1 MRFGCLT
8 FLILTLLVLLISC
21 AKELPDF
28 EETDVKEPIIQEEIA
43 EEILDEPVVDAPAK
57 EISSEIT
64 AKTWDE
70 AHSLSHKDKANEF
83 LTAIKL
89 GYKEILELYMS
100 GDDTIEELLKIKAD
114 FTVKSEKS
122 FIEYYDKNIKT
133 RLDIIE
139 EDAEGH
145 EKYEGFPHFDC
156 YVAEVVMR
164 VSESE
169 SEFFP
174 VGEYDYTIKTSNS
187 SFCLVEYFGP
197 SDRYEIYE
205 GSEVPD
211 IADSALYKNHRF
223 VENYLHDTTAYASE
237 ALDPIANFDSLLHIT
252 VHTLMA
258 QNEDFIFTTTLDDF
272 KEYISLRFGYTDEGT
287 LDKFA
292 NTLLKKSYIS
302 KNDDGSYSG
311 SCAHGYSSLMYDVT
325 SIQSNGTLHTYLY
338 TFYADSAHTVPVR
351 EMQFTFEENKDSDVM
366 TLRNIKAAKL
376 SNLNLVFLSP

>member
-21 AKELPDF
+21 TKELPDF
-28 EETDVKEPIIQEEIA
+28 EETVVKEPIIREEIA
-43 EEILDEPVVDAPAK
+43 EEIPDEPVVEAPVK

-89 GYKEILELYMS
+89 GYKDILKLYMS

-139 EDAEGH
+139 ENAEGH

-205 GSEVPD
+205 GSEIPD
-211 IADSALYKNHRF
+211 IADSALYKNHKF
-223 VENYLHDTTAYASE
+223 VENYLHDTTAYGSE
-237 ALDPIANFDSLLHIT
+237 ALDPSINSDTILHVVI
-252 VHTLMA
+252 HTLMEETDYIL
-258 QNEDFIFTTTLDDF
+258 NITRSEF
-272 KEYISLRFGYTDEGT
+272 KEYLTLRFGYTDEEI
-287 LDKFA
+287 LDSFVTA
-292 NTLLKKSYIS
+292 LSKKTYI
-302 KNDDGSYSG
+302 KVNDDGSYVG
-311 SCAHGYSSLMYDVT
+311 ACGHGYSSFMKDLT
-325 SIQSNGTLHTYLY
+325 SIKRNGNLHTYSY
-338 TFYADSAHTVPVR
+338 TFYADSTHTIPTR

-376 SNLNLVFLSP
+376 RNLNLVFLSP